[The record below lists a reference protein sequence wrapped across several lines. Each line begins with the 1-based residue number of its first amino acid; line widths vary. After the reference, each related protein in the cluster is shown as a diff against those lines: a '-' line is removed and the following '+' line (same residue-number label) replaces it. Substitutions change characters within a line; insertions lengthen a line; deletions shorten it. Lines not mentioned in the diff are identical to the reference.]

1 MLASLKIFKI
11 NIPVFIIFE
20 EKSTKKYKQKSKRIY
35 FNMKKFP
42 YFVTFS
48 ALLALLTCVSFGY
61 LVSTLIVSANLFQTT
76 QKVEGGQNTYYL
88 LSVYSAKSLE
98 EAESEAKNFSD
109 TNFGLYI
116 YENDDAYHII
126 ASCYK
131 NNNDAELVKSNLKTN
146 GIEAEILKI
155 KKESVVLEGSFSS
168 NEELILK
175 DCLSTTNNIYNDLY
189 DITVSLDT
197 NVTDEVTAKLK
208 INEVYSNFLTT
219 KNNFETLFS
228 ANTSSEIAN
237 IRENFTK
244 IDEILLDLTNSTQDR
259 NLSAQIKHSY
269 TKLIVEA

>member
-1 MLASLKIFKI
+1 
-11 NIPVFIIFE
+11 
-20 EKSTKKYKQKSKRIY
+20 
-35 FNMKKFP
+35 MKKFP

-48 ALLALLTCVSFGY
+48 ALLALLTCISFGY
-61 LVSTLIVSANLFQTT
+61 LISTLIVSANLFQTT
-76 QKVEGGQNTYYL
+76 QKVESGQNTYYL
-88 LSVYSAKSLE
+88 LSVYSAESLE
-98 EAESEAKNFSD
+98 KAENELENFSD

-116 YENDDAYHII
+116 YENDGSYHII

-197 NVTDEVTAKLK
+197 GVTDKVTAKLK

-228 ANTSSEIAN
+228 ANTNSEISN
-237 IRENFTK
+237 IRASFTK

-259 NLSAQIKHSY
+259 NLSAQIKYSIA
-269 TKLIVEA
+269 KLIIEV

>member
-1 MLASLKIFKI
+1 
-11 NIPVFIIFE
+11 
-20 EKSTKKYKQKSKRIY
+20 
-35 FNMKKFP
+35 MKKFP

-76 QKVEGGQNTYYL
+76 QKVESGQNTYYL
-88 LSVYSAKSLE
+88 LSVYSAESLE
-98 EAESEAKNFSD
+98 EAESEVENFSD

-116 YENDDAYHII
+116 YENNDAYHII

-131 NNNDAELVKSNLKTN
+131 NNNDAELVKSNLKAN

-175 DCLSTTNNIYNDLY
+175 DCLSVTYNIFNNLY

-228 ANTSSEIAN
+228 ANTSSEISN

-244 IDEILLDLTNSTQDR
+244 IDEILLDLTSSTQDHK
-259 NLSAQIKHSY
+259 LSAQIKYSIA
-269 TKLIVEA
+269 KLIIEV

>member
-11 NIPVFIIFE
+11 NIPVFIIFK
-20 EKSTKKYKQKSKRIY
+20 EKSTKKYKQKSKIIY

-48 ALLALLTCVSFGY
+48 ALLALLTCISFGY
-61 LVSTLIVSANLFQTT
+61 LISTLIVSANLFQTT
-76 QKVEGGQNTYYL
+76 QKVESGQNTYYL
-88 LSVYSAKSLE
+88 LSVYSAESLE
-98 EAESEAKNFSD
+98 EAENKLENFSD

-116 YENDDAYHII
+116 YESDGSYHII

-175 DCLSTTNNIYNDLY
+175 DCLSTTNNIYNNLY

-197 NVTDEVTAKLK
+197 GVTDEVSAKLK

-228 ANTSSEIAN
+228 ASANSEIAN
-237 IRENFTK
+237 IRENFAK
-244 IDEILLDLTNSTQDR
+244 IDEILLDLTNSAQDH
-259 NLSAQIKHSY
+259 NLSAQIKYSIA
-269 TKLIVEA
+269 KLIIEV

>member
-1 MLASLKIFKI
+1 
-11 NIPVFIIFE
+11 
-20 EKSTKKYKQKSKRIY
+20 
-35 FNMKKFP
+35 MKKFP

-76 QKVEGGQNTYYL
+76 QKVESGQNTYYL
-88 LSVYSAKSLE
+88 LSVYSAESLE
-98 EAESEAKNFSD
+98 EAESELENFSD

-175 DCLSTTNNIYNDLY
+175 DCLSTTNNIYNNLY

-197 NVTDEVTAKLK
+197 GVTDEVTAKLK

-228 ANTSSEIAN
+228 ASANSEISN
-237 IRENFTK
+237 IRASFTK

-259 NLSAQIKHSY
+259 NLSAQIKYSIA
-269 TKLIVEA
+269 KLIIEV

>member
-11 NIPVFIIFE
+11 NIPVFIIFK
-20 EKSTKKYKQKSKRIY
+20 EKSTKKYKQKSKIIY

-48 ALLALLTCVSFGY
+48 ALLALLTCISFGY
-61 LVSTLIVSANLFQTT
+61 LISTLIVSANLFQTT
-76 QKVEGGQNTYYL
+76 QKVESGQNTYYL
-88 LSVYSAKSLE
+88 LSVYSAESLE
-98 EAESEAKNFSD
+98 EAENKLENFSD

-175 DCLSTTNNIYNDLY
+175 DCLSTTNNIYNNLY

-197 NVTDEVTAKLK
+197 NVTDEVSAKLK

-228 ANTSSEIAN
+228 ANTSNEIAN

-244 IDEILLDLTNSTQDR
+244 IDEILLDLTSSTQDR
-259 NLSAQIKHSY
+259 NLSAQIKYSY

>member
-20 EKSTKKYKQKSKRIY
+20 EKSTKKYKQKSKIIY

-48 ALLALLTCVSFGY
+48 ALLALLTCISFGY
-61 LVSTLIVSANLFQTT
+61 LISTLIVSANLFQTT
-76 QKVEGGQNTYYL
+76 QKVESGQNTYYL
-88 LSVYSAKSLE
+88 LSVYSAESLE
-98 EAESEAKNFSD
+98 EAESEVENFSD

-116 YENDDAYHII
+116 YENNDAYHII

-131 NNNDAELVKSNLKTN
+131 NNNDAELVKSNLKAN

-175 DCLSTTNNIYNDLY
+175 DCLSVTYNIFNNLY

-237 IRENFTK
+237 IRENFRK
-244 IDEILLDLTNSTQDR
+244 IDEILLDLTNSTQDHK
-259 NLSAQIKHSY
+259 LSAQIKYSY

>member
-20 EKSTKKYKQKSKRIY
+20 EKSTKKYKQKSKIIY

-48 ALLALLTCVSFGY
+48 ALLALLTCISFGY
-61 LVSTLIVSANLFQTT
+61 LISTLIVSANLFQTT
-76 QKVEGGQNTYYL
+76 QKVESGQNTYYL
-88 LSVYSAKSLE
+88 LSVYSAESLE
-98 EAESEAKNFSD
+98 EAENKLENFSD

-155 KKESVVLEGSFSS
+155 KKESVILEGSFSS

-197 NVTDEVTAKLK
+197 GVTDEVTAKLK

-228 ANTSSEIAN
+228 ANTNSEISN
-237 IRENFTK
+237 IRASFTK

-259 NLSAQIKHSY
+259 NLSAQIKYSIA
-269 TKLIVEA
+269 KLIIEV

>member
-1 MLASLKIFKI
+1 
-11 NIPVFIIFE
+11 
-20 EKSTKKYKQKSKRIY
+20 
-35 FNMKKFP
+35 MKKFP

-48 ALLALLTCVSFGY
+48 ALLTLLICVSFGY

-98 EAESEAKNFSD
+98 DAESEAKNFSD

-116 YENDDAYHII
+116 YENDNKFHII
-126 ASCYK
+126 ASCHK
-131 NNNDAELVKSNLKTN
+131 NSNDAELVKNNLKAN

-197 NVTDEVTAKLK
+197 GVTDEVTAKLK

-228 ANTSSEIAN
+228 ANTSSEISN

-244 IDEILLDLTNSTQDR
+244 IDEILLDLTNSTQNR
-259 NLSAQIKHSY
+259 NLSAQIKYSY

>member
-11 NIPVFIIFE
+11 NIPVFIIFK
-20 EKSTKKYKQKSKRIY
+20 EKSTKKYKQKSKIIY

-237 IRENFTK
+237 IRENFRK
-244 IDEILLDLTNSTQDR
+244 IDEILLDLTNSTQDHK
-259 NLSAQIKHSY
+259 LSAQIKYSY
-269 TKLIVEA
+269 TKLIVEV